1 MVGVVTEILLAE
13 VLTNNTRMMLWP
25 FAIQL
30 TGYLHHFP
38 GLYSAIIVAPLA
50 FGLGLFAGGSEF
62 RTSWALGLYPGTFD
76 SLYGR
81 TIAPSCAVTSGVA
94 GQVDPTNR
102 LALSALHVTCR
113 LPVRS
118 QGLT

>member
-38 GLYSAIIVAPLA
+38 GLY
-50 FGLGLFAGGSEF
+50 
-62 RTSWALGLYPGTFD
+62 
-76 SLYGR
+76 
-81 TIAPSCAVTSGVA
+81 
-94 GQVDPTNR
+94 
-102 LALSALHVTCR
+102 
-113 LPVRS
+113 
-118 QGLT
+118 